1 MRSLSILLLVLA
13 SIASG
18 VAMAAESKIEISSPA
33 DGAKLDSMA
42 QNKLLYNVTLGPGGD
57 HLHVYVDGNEAGLL
71 REMKGSFTMETLAP
85 GNHELCLKIV
95 NKNHTPIGVEKCV
108 KVKAE

>member
-13 SIASG
+13 SISAPL
-18 VAMAAESKIEISSPA
+18 AMAAESKIEISSPV
-33 DGAKLDSMA
+33 DGAKLDAMA
-42 QNKLLYNVTLGPGGD
+42 QNKLVYNVTLGPGGD
-57 HLHVYVDGNEAGLL
+57 HLHVYVDGAEAALL

>member
-1 MRSLSILLLVLA
+1 
-13 SIASG
+13 
-18 VAMAAESKIEISSPA
+18 
-33 DGAKLDSMA
+33 
-42 QNKLLYNVTLGPGGD
+42 
-57 HLHVYVDGNEAGLL
+57 VDGNEAGLL